1 MKLSIPI
8 FLKTKQNGSLSTLPR
23 QLCFILLSEAVSLRE
38 KVPGSTLVLVPHQR
52 FLPRVV
58 VRVLLNQVLDEEE
71 VVGQVVLL
79 LHVGVEAMRVLVEVI
94 LPDPADE
101 TVVLQL
107 VVHPLHLVTQGA
119 KGVDDETL
127 DDRQEDDDDQEEEGE
142 VKEDPDVLVVVA
154 IRRLYLV
161 SDTTS
166 GSHSFVEVE
175 DEACEHVVTLG
186 VGLALLLFRH
196 VELAEEVEGDDRVHV
211 ADDGQQ
217 ANSEDELLPV
227 VGDGLQDDPEGRHAY
242 GDVDQVGG
250 KEEVVVVAEDGED
263 EVPELVLER
272 VVREGYSS
280 FPNLGQT

>member
-1 MKLSIPI
+1 MKLSIPT
-8 FLKTKQNGSLSTLPR
+8 FLIAKQNGSFSTLPR

-52 FLPRVV
+52 FLPCVV

-71 VVGQVVLL
+71 VVSQVVLL

-142 VKEDPDVLVVVA
+142 VKEDPDVFIVVA
-154 IRRLYLV
+154 IWGLDLV
-161 SDTTS
+161 SDTASSLKLKLKMFPSCPQSSPS
-166 GSHSFVEVE
+166 GSV
-175 DEACEHVVTLG
+175 
-186 VGLALLLFRH
+186 ALTMSSN
-196 VELAEEVEGDDRVHV
+196 DR
-211 ADDGQQ
+211 A
-217 ANSEDELLPV
+217 
-227 VGDGLQDDPEGRHAY
+227 
-242 GDVDQVGG
+242 
-250 KEEVVVVAEDGED
+250 GENM
-263 EVPELVLER
+263 
-272 VVREGYSS
+272 
-280 FPNLGQT
+280 FT